1 MHTLMLLIVIPG
13 AAFAY
18 FSIGF
23 FALVWIRKTLGVD
36 DTTFDIGDALAWI
49 FWPGIGALCLVL
61 ALPNYILKLIESSER
76 EDDD

>member
-1 MHTLMLLIVIPG
+1 MHTLWLLLVIPG
-13 AAFAY
+13 AVFAY

-23 FALVWIRKTLGVD
+23 LALAWIRKTLGVD
-36 DTTFDIGDALAWI
+36 DTTFDIGDALVWI
-49 FWPGIGALCLVL
+49 FWPLMGALCLVL